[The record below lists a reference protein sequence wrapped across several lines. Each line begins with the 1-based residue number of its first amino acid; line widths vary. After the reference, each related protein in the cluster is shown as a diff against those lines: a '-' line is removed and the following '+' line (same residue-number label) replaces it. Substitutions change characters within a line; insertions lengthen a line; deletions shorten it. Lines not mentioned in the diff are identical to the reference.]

1 MVPPVRLSPPL
12 SFPHNRIVN
21 NILLTTVDAPT
32 FVQFLAY
39 YGVLSRN
46 TSLLDEA
53 YNQIR
58 LYRQYLRDPS
68 TGLWR
73 HILFG
78 DNQDDGLWSTGSF
91 VCLSFVLKTKEN

>member
-1 MVPPVRLSPPL
+1 MLFLSLSLSSQSRLTHEFKPFL
-12 SFPHNRIVN
+12 F
-21 NILLTTVDAPT
+21 A
-32 FVQFLAY
+32 QFLAY

-58 LYRQYLRDPS
+58 LYRQYLRDPI

-73 HILFG
+73 HILLG
-78 DNQDDGLWSTGSF
+78 SNQDNGLWSTGSF
-91 VCLSFVLKTKEN
+91 RSLTFAQREREKLMSS